1 MDGCA
6 LMVPIWG
13 PFLLPLQ
20 NNDVGK
26 VGTNRKEKE
35 GESKEHYPVCMVQE
49 LSEETTLEDHS
60 ENEVSGLTSTMI
72 LILRQIARVSAN
84 LELYCTTR

>member
-49 LSEETTLEDHS
+49 LPEETTLEDHS